1 MQQKQTNNQLALA
14 VITALFFMWGFLT
27 SLNDILIPHLK
38 AVFELNYTQ
47 SMLIQFTFFSA
58 YFIMSMPSGKIVSSF
73 GFKRGIIIGL
83 VVSGIGALMFY
94 PAAALPSYGLFL
106 TALFVLASGITLLQV
121 AANPYVAALGNP
133 DTSSSRLNLA
143 QAFNSL
149 GTTIAPYLGGLL
161 ILAIAVKGADQ
172 LAAMEPSALAAYKT
186 AEAQSVQMPYIGLAA
201 ILFLLAGVISWFNL
215 PKISNEEDGDHG
227 TFMGALKVRHL
238 RLGVVGIFVYVGA
251 EVAIGSFLVS
261 YMSQDFIA
269 GFSEAQAAKYVSY
282 YWGGAMIGR
291 FIGSALMQKIDAG
304 KLLGIFSIV
313 AALLVGTSILT
324 TGHIAMWAILSVG
337 LFNSIM
343 FPTIFTLGIK
353 KMGRLTGR
361 ASSLLVMAIVGGALI
376 PVLQGVLADNIG
388 IHLAFF
394 LPLLCYL
401 YIAYYGFAGSR
412 ISTDDDLPA
421 QVSDTEL
428 SPAEA

>member
-58 YFIMSMPSGKIVSSF
+58 YFIMSMPSGKIVSSL

-83 VVSGIGALMFY
+83 SVSGIGALMFY

-161 ILAIAVKGADQ
+161 ILAVAVKGADQ
-172 LAAMEPSALAAYKT
+172 LAAMAPSELAAYKT
-186 AEAQSVQMPYIGLAA
+186 AEAHSVQMPYIGLAA

-215 PKISNEEDGDHG
+215 PKIANEEDGDHG

-238 RLGVVGIFVYVGA
+238 RLGVFGIFVYVGA

-269 GFSEAQAAKYVSY
+269 GFAEAQAAKYVSY

-313 AALLVGTSILT
+313 AAALVGTSIMT
-324 TGHIAMWAILSVG
+324 TGHVAMWSILAVG

-376 PVLQGVLADNIG
+376 PVLQGALADSIG
-388 IHLAFF
+388 IHMAFF

-412 ISTDDDLPA
+412 IATDEDLPA
-421 QVSDTEL
+421 QAVEGEL
-428 SPAEA
+428 NPAEA